1 MNRSR
6 TLSLVAWVATFL
18 LAMYFAPL
26 AVMAVC
32 FELGWHAA

>member
-6 TLSLVAWVATFL
+6 TLSFVAGVATFL
-18 LAMYFAPL
+18 LGVYLVPL

-32 FELGWHAA
+32 IELGWHA

>member
-6 TLSLVAWVATFL
+6 TLSFVALVATFL
-18 LAMYFAPL
+18 LAIYVAPL

-32 FELGWHAA
+32 IELGWHA